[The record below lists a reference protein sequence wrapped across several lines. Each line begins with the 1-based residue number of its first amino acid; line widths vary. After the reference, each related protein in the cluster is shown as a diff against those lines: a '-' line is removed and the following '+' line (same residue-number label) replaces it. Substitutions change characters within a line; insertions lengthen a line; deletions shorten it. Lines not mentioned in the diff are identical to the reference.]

1 MTAMTDTAA
10 PLFTPTKAPVS
21 RLLRSE
27 LRWIFRRP
35 RTLILLG
42 LLALYPI
49 VFGIGTQLIDSPI
62 RANGSQTIVAAVAGN
77 ALMLPIIVLSTTMVF
92 FLPLGTTIAAS
103 DAIAG
108 EASNGTLRNLL
119 LAPISRVRLLAIK
132 AFGVAVVSLVATLM
146 TALIAYVT
154 GLVIAGTGSLVTV
167 SGTTL
172 PVGEGLWRVLIGT
185 AWVVVQMWAI
195 GAVAL
200 AVSAST
206 EHPLLVMASVIGGL
220 FMFGLLSQIPA
231 LDWLQP
237 FLITTSWESIVDVVR
252 DPMPSGDL
260 VIGLLRAVCYL
271 VIGYSLALARMV
283 TKDG

>member
-1 MTAMTDTAA
+1 MTT
-10 PLFTPTKAPVS
+10 FTVARAPVG

-49 VFGIGTQLIDSPI
+49 AFGIGSQVVDSPV
-62 RANGSQTIVAAVAGN
+62 RAGTDQSILASVAGN
-77 ALMLPIIVLSTTMVF
+77 ALVLPVIVLSTTMVF
-92 FLPLGTTIAAS
+92 FLPLGTTMAAA

-108 EASNGTLRNLL
+108 ESSHGTLRGML
-119 LAPISRVRLLAIK
+119 LAPVSRIRLLAVK
-132 AFGVAVVSLVATLM
+132 AFGVAAVALFATVM
-146 TALIAYVT
+146 TALIAFVT
-154 GLVIAGTGSLVTV
+154 GLVIAGTGGLVTL

-172 PVGEGLWRVLIGT
+172 PVGEALWRVVIATL
-185 AWVVVQMWAI
+185 WVVVQMWAI
-195 GAVAL
+195 CAIAL
-200 AVSAST
+200 AVSAAT

-220 FMFGLLSQIPA
+220 FVFGLLSNIPVM
-231 LDWLQP
+231 DWLHP
-237 FLITTSWESIVDVVR
+237 FLITESWGSIVDVLR
-252 DPMPSGDL
+252 DPMPWTDL
-260 VIGLLRAVCYL
+260 LAGLSRALCYI